1 MKPVGLLTIG
11 ALSRLTG
18 ISARAIRHYDALKLL
33 NSSRAENGYRKFESG
48 AAVQVR
54 QIQRLLAAGLSL
66 DEIRTFPG
74 CMLLIEGATPCEQTL
89 SAQRERLALIEAQ
102 IDDLERR
109 RARLREMLGDHS
121 G

>member
-18 ISARAIRHYDALKLL
+18 ISVRAIRHYDALRLL
-33 NSSRAENGYRKFESG
+33 KSSRAENGYRKFESD
-48 AAVQVR
+48 AAAQVR

-74 CMLLIEGATPCEQTL
+74 CMLLIEGTSPCEQTL
-89 SAQRERLALIEAQ
+89 STQRERLALIETQ

-109 RARLREMLGDHS
+109 RARLREMLGDN